1 MSSFGSWQDHV
12 PDVLALVPWADMMR
26 HNSEAGEPPFYGNP
40 VTQISWDHQLFCI
53 VNSVNV
59 TGNV

>member
-26 HNSEAGEPPFYGNP
+26 HSSEAGEPSTATHIHKLAIGP
-40 VTQISWDHQLFCI
+40 
-53 VNSVNV
+53 
-59 TGNV
+59 